1 MRRRSV
7 ARDSGGSGCS
17 CAAVFWLNGAMDIDG
32 GAQRAGAA
40 LPVLEPF
47 WPSRQQ
53 FHFDQTCC
61 RCTGAQA

>member
-1 MRRRSV
+1 MDLFTDGD
-7 ARDSGGSGCS
+7 A
-17 CAAVFWLNGAMDIDG
+17 LGAE
-32 GAQRAGAA
+32 AA

-61 RCTGAQA
+61 RSTGAQA